1 MPYGTRDAP
10 HRVMDDRKDPN
21 QGEGDRESARR
32 YDRHVEEFVAKG
44 KVRRAAQG
52 AERYIEK
59 DPEGAARAER
69 TARRGPH
76 AVKSMIEG
84 IIAKGRALFDAVYE
98 GTLARL
104 TAMTRKH

>member
-1 MPYGTRDAP
+1 
-10 HRVMDDRKDPN
+10 MDDRKDPN

-32 YDRHVEEFVAKG
+32 YNEHVDDFISRG
-44 KVRRAAQG
+44 KVRRAAEG
-52 AERYIEK
+52 AERYVEK

-69 TARRGPH
+69 AARRGPH
-76 AVKSMIEG
+76 ALKGMIESV
-84 IIAKGRALFDAVYE
+84 IAKARALFDAVYE